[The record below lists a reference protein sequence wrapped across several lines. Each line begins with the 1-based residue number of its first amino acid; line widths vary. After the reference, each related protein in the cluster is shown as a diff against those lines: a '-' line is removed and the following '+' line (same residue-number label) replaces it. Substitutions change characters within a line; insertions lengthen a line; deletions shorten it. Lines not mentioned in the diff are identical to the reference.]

1 MPRIGL
7 PRQRIGYRKSPY
19 IHRPGRPYLLR
30 VTAPQPQLDRL
41 KSALAGHYLLEREIG
56 SGGMA
61 TVYLAED
68 LKHHRKVAVKVLRSD
83 LAASLGAERFLREI
97 QVAARLQHP
106 HILPLHDSGEADGFL
121 YYVMPY
127 VEGESLRARL
137 GHGGELPIHDV
148 VRILSEVSDALAYAH
163 ARGVVHRDIKPD
175 NVMVS
180 GRHALVMDFGVAKAV
195 SEATGRQSITT
206 VGVAIGTPAY
216 MAPEQAAAQE
226 NIDHRA
232 DIYALGVTAYE
243 LLTGRPPFTGMSA
256 QQVLAAHVTQAP
268 EPLTQIRAACP
279 PALAAVVM
287 KCLEKRPADRW
298 QSAEE
303 ITRQFDALVTP
314 SGGMTP
320 TAAVPATGAGTAP
333 APSARAPRRWQ
344 PVLYLVLGLAL
355 VTGVVWK
362 VMRGRGAAHLPAND
376 RRIVVLPFENQGD
389 SSRVY
394 FANGV
399 TEAITTELTGIGGLS
414 VIPRSTAARF
424 RGTTKSVS
432 EIGRELGVGYVLT
445 GTVQWDD
452 APGHAPKVRVSP
464 ELIRVA
470 DTSSVWAHGYDA
482 VLASVF
488 DVYSSISTEVAKAL
502 QVALNDPERQA
513 LARRP
518 TENSEAYD
526 LYLRAIDYNNR
537 GLSVENFNA
546 AIPMLQRAVTL
557 DPTFAL
563 AWGRLSETLA
573 LAHWLYIRRTDETL
587 AAAKTAAER
596 ALALQ
601 PDLPE
606 AHRAMGNYYYRVREY
621 DKALKEFAIV
631 QQTEPNSADLINA
644 IGYVERRQGKWNEA
658 LAHLRQAQQLDPGS
672 AQTIAQLAETMNKL
686 GRYDEAIAMCRRGIE
701 IAPDQPDS
709 YFFLMTA
716 ELAQN
721 GNLAEAQRTL
731 RLALAA
737 MPPAR
742 MIGGTFQP
750 FPFVVAPDDSL
761 SAVMLGLG
769 STQAGIDPG
778 VYYQWRADLIRLRG
792 NPTEA
797 RLLYDSARVLLQ
809 ADLRRL
815 PDDYGF
821 HARLG
826 LVLARLGSA
835 DAAIREGK
843 RAVELLPP
851 ERDAYFGIDN
861 VLNLAQIYG
870 ILGQAAPAVAQLR
883 KTMSVP
889 SDVTPAFLRVDPTWD
904 PIRHDPAFQQLQST
918 GHK

>member
-1 MPRIGL
+1 MTTP
-7 PRQRIGYRKSPY
+7 
-19 IHRPGRPYLLR
+19 
-30 VTAPQPQLDRL
+30 LDRL
-41 KSALAGHYLLEREIG
+41 NTALAGQYRLEREIG

-68 LKHHRKVAVKVLRSD
+68 LKHRRKVAVKVLRPD

-127 VEGESLRARL
+127 VEGESLRGRL

-148 VRILSEVSDALAYAH
+148 VRVIGEVADALAYAH
-163 ARGVVHRDIKPD
+163 GRGVVHRDIKPD
-175 NVMVS
+175 NVMLS

-195 SEATGRQSITT
+195 SEATGRQAITT
-206 VGVAIGTPAY
+206 VGVALGTPAY
-216 MAPEQAAAQE
+216 MAPEQAAAEE

-268 EPLTQIRAACP
+268 EPLTSRRAACP

-287 KCLEKRPADRW
+287 RCLEKRPADRW

-303 ITRQFDALVTP
+303 ITRQLDAMVTP
-314 SGGMTP
+314 SGGMPP
-320 TAAVPATGAGTAP
+320 TSAVPAYTADRAP
-333 APSARAPRRWQ
+333 VPSAPAPRRWQ
-344 PVLYLVLGLAL
+344 RAGYLMLGIVLAL
-355 VTGVVWK
+355 GIAWGAT
-362 VMRGRGAAHLPAND
+362 RGRGSAKLPGND
-376 RRIVVLPFENQGD
+376 RRIVVLPFENLGD
-389 SSRVY
+389 SSRLY

-399 TEAITTELTGIGGLS
+399 TEAITTELTGIGSLS
-414 VIPRSTAARF
+414 VIPRSTAARY
-424 RGTTKSVS
+424 RGTSKTVS

-452 APGHAPKVRVSP
+452 TPGHPPKVRVSP

-482 VLASVF
+482 VMASVF
-488 DVYSSISTEVAKAL
+488 DVYSSISNEVAKSL

-518 TENSEAYD
+518 TENAEAYD

-537 GLSVENFNA
+537 GLSTENFNA
-546 AIPMLQRAVTL
+546 AIPMLQRAVAL
-557 DPTFAL
+557 DPSFAL
-563 AWGRLSETLA
+563 AWGRLSETLD
-573 LAHWLYIRRTDETL
+573 LAHWLYIRRTAETL
-587 AAAKTAAER
+587 TAAKAAAER
-596 ALALQ
+596 ALSLQ

-606 AHRAMGNYYYRVREY
+606 AHRAMGNYWYRVRDY
-621 DKALKEFAIV
+621 DRALQEFAIV
-631 QQTEPNSADLINA
+631 QQSEPNSADLLEA
-644 IGYVERRQGKWNEA
+644 IGYVERRQGKWSAA
-658 LAHLRQAQQLDPGS
+658 LEHLRQAQQLDPGS
-672 AQTIAQLAETMNKL
+672 AQSIGQLCETMSIL

-701 IAPDQPDS
+701 IGPDQPDS
-709 YFFLMTA
+709 YNFLMIA
-716 ELAQN
+716 LLAQS
-721 GNLAEAQRTL
+721 GDVAAARRTL
-731 RLALAA
+731 RLALTN
-737 MPPAR
+737 MPRAR
-742 MIGGTFQP
+742 LIGGTFQP
-750 FPFVVAPDDSL
+750 HPFLVASDDSL
-761 SAVMLGLG
+761 SAAFLGIG
-769 STQAGIDPG
+769 RSEAEIDPS
-778 VYYQWRADLIRLRG
+778 VYYQFRADILRLRG
-792 NPTEA
+792 EVPQA
-797 RLLYDSARVLLQ
+797 RALYDSARVVLQ

-826 LVLARLGSA
+826 LALARLGEG

-851 ERDAYFGIDN
+851 ERDAYFGVDN
-861 VLNLAQIYG
+861 VRNLAQIYA
-870 ILGQAAPAVAQLR
+870 ILGEAGPAVEQLR
-883 KTMSVP
+883 KVLALP
-889 SDVTPAFLRVDPTWD
+889 SDLTPAELRVDPTWD
-904 PIRHDPAFQQLQST
+904 PIRLDPAFQQLVN
-918 GHK
+918 GGR